1 MVLFSQVGSTD
12 RVRISLW
19 QILPAP
25 KMPHDCGTWKNIFK
39 LERISFNP
47 VVLKVSGCLL
57 LVFVINHY

>member
-25 KMPHDCGTWKNIFK
+25 KTPHDCGTWKNIFK